1 MEMFS
6 TLGLPTVGRAAAW
19 SALYA
24 TRMSKCEFIPGDR
37 DKFDAELRIG
47 QLGPVKL
54 ARLSVDRCSVEL
66 KQSDIAPNAPRHYNF
81 LLQAEGKSTFYHCG
95 KESEL
100 VAGDFVLCDT
110 GLPHYFMTRD
120 PSVTVM
126 VRVLPEVLRAYL
138 PTPEQFCGQHLG
150 RATGVTGAVAAMVR
164 ELSDGATKG
173 CSPLDE
179 DRVARYLLEMI
190 SMSYTMGFETAQEAS
205 AITWQRRK
213 DVIQFIEDNLR
224 DPELSPAT
232 ISAGLR
238 VSPRYLRTVFATGG
252 EKMSAYILRRRLE
265 ECARQMCNPAW
276 NAHTLTEIAF
286 SWGFNSAAHFTRTFH
301 EKYGMAPRNFRK
313 SGIIRSELQA
323 ELAG

>member
-1 MEMFS
+1 MEFFS
-6 TLGLPTVGRAAAW
+6 TLGLPTAGRAAAW
-19 SALYA
+19 NAIYA
-24 TRMSKCEFIPGDR
+24 TRMSKVEFTPGDK
-37 DKFDAELRIG
+37 DKFDAELQIG

-54 ARLSVDRCSVEL
+54 ARLSVDRCSVER
-66 KQSDIAPNAPRHYNF
+66 KQSHIASNTPRMYNF
-81 LLQAEGKSTFYHCG
+81 LLQAEGQSTFYHCG
-95 KESEL
+95 KEAEL

-110 GLPHYFMTRD
+110 GLPHYFRTNDR
-120 PSVTVM
+120 SVTVM
-126 VRVLPEVLRAYL
+126 VRVPPEVLRAYL

-150 RATGVTGAVAAMVR
+150 RATGLTGTVAAMVR
-164 ELSDGATKG
+164 ELSAGVGRDF
-173 CSPLDE
+173 SPMHE

-190 SMSYTMGFETAQEAS
+190 SMSYTMGFDARQDAS
-205 AITWQRRK
+205 AIAWQRRK

-232 ISAGLR
+232 ISDGLR
-238 VSPRYLRTVFATGG
+238 VSPRYLRTVFAPGG

-301 EKYGMAPRNFRK
+301 EKYGMAPRDFRK
-313 SGIIRSELQA
+313 AGQTTVSALA
-323 ELAG
+323 ESVG